1 MRAHDERSDDLRPGH
16 RNGSR
21 RPASATSPART
32 GLAAL
37 QHSIGNAAVGVA
49 LGREQAARDVTVQ
62 RALPP
67 ADERLGTYLETMGKG
82 ERSVSKAWRS
92 AALTAF
98 GRAIPRDLAEMDE
111 QSADY
116 TADSDSPQSKPPE
129 AGGRFANL
137 YGRDDDG
144 SLAVMME
151 NYRSREE
158 KYTASEA
165 FIHQWSRAVAMFNA
179 GGFDKGGFG
188 KGALKVPTKPE
199 DVPDRLPDSIFR
211 QNVSGD
217 AAKETLGALI
227 PEGADTVTFQ
237 ENDAIYQSV
246 LKTVNGKSTMN
257 IVHTFN
263 QIKHLAG
270 DREFRISGGAIKRVQ
285 GNFQLRFDVTG

>member
-165 FIHQWSRAVAMFNA
+165 FIRQWSRAVAMFNA
-179 GGFDKGGFG
+179 GGFH

-257 IVHTFN
+257 IVRTFN

-270 DREFRISGGAIKRVQ
+270 DQAFRISGGAIKRVQ

>member
-1 MRAHDERSDDLRPGH
+1 MRSGRAQALGGAGIDTA
-16 RNGSR
+16 R
-21 RPASATSPART
+21 RPS
-32 GLAAL
+32 
-37 QHSIGNAAVGVA
+37 
-49 LGREQAARDVTVQ
+49 EQAARDVTVQ

-82 ERSVSKAWRS
+82 GRSVSEARRS
-92 AALTAF
+92 PALTAF
-98 GRAIPRDLAEMDE
+98 GRAIPQNLVDMDE

-116 TADSDSPQSKPPE
+116 TPDSDSPQSKPPE
-129 AGGRFANL
+129 AGRRFANL

-179 GGFDKGGFG
+179 GGFD

-270 DREFRISGGAIKRVQ
+270 DREFRISGGAIKRAQ